1 MRREVRGVTNED
13 IDGDAYLPCHS
24 IPLII
29 ISAVLM
35 TGRGG
40 DFVAGLNTMS
50 RAEREKYDEKAV
62 CKCVGRFTLPLGLMM
77 PFITLSFAFTLVFLA
92 YTLIGA
98 VVVIIRLNKSEKFRR

>member
-1 MRREVRGVTNED
+1 MTNED
-13 IDGDAYLPCHS
+13 ITAMLICLVIA

-62 CKCVGRFTLPLGLMM
+62 CKCVGRFTLPVGLMM
-77 PFITLSFAFTLVFLA
+77 PFLTLSAVITGIFLS

-98 VVVIIRLNKSEKFRR
+98 AVVVIRLNRSEKFRR

>member
-1 MRREVRGVTNED
+1 MTNED
-13 IDGDAYLPCHS
+13 ITAMLICLVIA